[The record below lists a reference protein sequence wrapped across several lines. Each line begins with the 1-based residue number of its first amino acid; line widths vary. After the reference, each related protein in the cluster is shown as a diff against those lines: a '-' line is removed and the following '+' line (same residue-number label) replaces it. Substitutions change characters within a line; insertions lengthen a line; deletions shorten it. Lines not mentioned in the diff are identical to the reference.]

1 MDANSAVSVAGAQ
14 AKGVT
19 LATGEVLA
27 VVQSLVSGAADSRA
41 RPPFGPLSAAN
52 IVIAA
57 DGSVASLACAVTP
70 TVLEVAILVNEL
82 LPPGT
87 ADVPGALRFA
97 IGRAMHEVVAPPF
110 DSLPEFSAT
119 LQRFETGDRAA
130 VVRRLFARAAG
141 AAAPKRDVP
150 GFLLVP
156 VAAAFVAGLVLIG
169 AGESMHRSTLISRP
183 STVAAL
189 PPTVPD
195 PPTPVATPQ
204 SPAGIPQ
211 PAVGSPQSA
220 GTPQSTIV
228 AASPPRPGSGVRRKT
243 AASPVS
249 PAPRVAK
256 PPRTA
261 KASAA
266 EVKSP
271 PKKRTSRLWDALPR
285 IRIKFEEL

>member
-1 MDANSAVSVAGAQ
+1 MDANSAVSIAGAQ
-14 AKGVT
+14 ARGVT

-27 VVQSLVSGAADSRA
+27 VMQSLMSGAADSRA

-87 ADVPGALRFA
+87 PEVPGALRFA

-141 AAAPKRDVP
+141 TSAPKRVSR

-156 VAAAFVAGLVLIG
+156 VAATLVAGLVLIG
-169 AGESMHRSTLISRP
+169 AGESMHRSTLVSRP
-183 STVAAL
+183 ATVATL
-189 PPTVPD
+189 PPTVPS
-195 PPTPVATPQ
+195 PPPAFATARSPV
-204 SPAGIPQ
+204 GIPQ
-211 PAVGSPQSA
+211 PAVAGPQSA
-220 GTPQSTIV
+220 VTPQSTIV
-228 AASPPRPGSGVRRKT
+228 APSPRRPVSGVRRET
-243 AASPVS
+243 AASPAS
-249 PAPRVAK
+249 PARRTAK
-256 PPRTA
+256 PQRTA
-261 KASAA
+261 KASASA
-266 EVKSP
+266 VKSP
-271 PKKRTSRLWDALPR
+271 PKKRTSRLWGALPR
-285 IRIKFEEL
+285 IRIKVEEL